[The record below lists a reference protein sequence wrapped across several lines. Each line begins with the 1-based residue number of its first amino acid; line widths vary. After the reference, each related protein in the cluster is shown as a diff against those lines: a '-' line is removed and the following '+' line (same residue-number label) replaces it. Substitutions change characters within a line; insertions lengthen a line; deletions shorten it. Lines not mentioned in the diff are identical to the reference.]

1 MLNFTKTVVW
11 CLAVLALTRASE
23 AGEAIAYRLS
33 NTKEMHFDDA
43 RKAEQHLAA
52 VKKLGCEARMDSN
65 GGHTD
70 VSIRCPKWK
79 HIEVASHQAAAGWQ
93 DWLRKNGFETRHEHA
108 EQNR

>member
-1 MLNFTKTVVW
+1 MLNVTKTVVC
-11 CLAVLALTRASE
+11 CLAVLILSSASE

-52 VKKLGCEARMDSN
+52 VRKLGCEARMDSH

-70 VSIRCPKWK
+70 N
-79 HIEVASHQAAAGWQ
+79 
-93 DWLRKNGFETRHEHA
+93 WLTFSEATFSPS
-108 EQNR
+108 